1 MNKKNKRLTEILIIV
16 LISCFIGMIS
26 GATAILTINKS
37 ITKKVDTS
45 DLGEVSALYER
56 IMGEYYQNVD
66 SKTLVEG
73 AMSGML
79 SVLDKNSSFLD
90 KSATNSFNNRM
101 QGEYYGIGV
110 EALTVDGVG
119 ILVSGV
125 LKDSPA
131 EKAGLKEGDII
142 ISVNDISMKS
152 KTASYFTS
160 MINDSESDITIK
172 VTRNNEAKTFT
183 LRAEKIIITSV
194 TTNTFYR
201 NNKRIGYIKISIFAA
216 NTAEQFKEKIEELE
230 SSGIDSLI
238 IDVRN
243 NAGGYLTNAST
254 MLEMFM
260 KKDSVLYKTET
271 KENTLIRKDLT
282 DEKRDYPVIVLVNES
297 SASASEILAACFK
310 ENYGST
316 LVGIRTY
323 GKGTVQETVSVLDG
337 ESIAKLTTKKWLTP
351 NGEWIDG
358 KGITPDV
365 SVKLNDKYLTD
376 PTFENDNQL
385 STALNLIIK

>member
-1 MNKKNKRLTEILIIV
+1 MDKKNKRLTEILIIV

-45 DLGEVSALYER
+45 DLGEVSALYEK
-56 IMGEYYQNVD
+56 IMGEYYQDVD

-101 QGEYYGIGV
+101 QGQYYGIGV

-160 MINDSESDITIK
+160 MINDSESDINIK
-172 VTRNNEAKTFT
+172 VTRNNETKAFT
-183 LRAEKIIITSV
+183 LKAEKIIITSV

-216 NTAEQFKEKIEELE
+216 NTAEQFKSKLENLE

-271 KENTLIRKDLT
+271 KDNTLTRKDLT
-282 DEKRDYPVIVLVNES
+282 EEKRDYPVIVLVNES

-337 ESIAKLTTKKWLTP
+337 DSIAKLTTKKWLTP

-365 SVKLNDKYLTD
+365 FVKLNDKYLTD

>member
-1 MNKKNKRLTEILIIV
+1 MDKKNKRLTEILIIV

-45 DLGEVSALYER
+45 DLGEVSALYEK
-56 IMGEYYQNVD
+56 IMGEYYQDVD

-160 MINDSESDITIK
+160 MINDSESDINIK
-172 VTRNNEAKTFT
+172 VTRNNETKAFT
-183 LRAEKIIITSV
+183 LKAEKIIITSV

-216 NTAEQFKEKIEELE
+216 NTAEQFKSKLENLE

-271 KENTLIRKDLT
+271 KDNTLTRKDLT
-282 DEKRDYPVIVLVNES
+282 EEKRDYPVIVLVNES

-337 ESIAKLTTKKWLTP
+337 DSIAKLTTKKWLTP

-365 SVKLNDKYLTD
+365 FVKLNDKYLTD

>member
-1 MNKKNKRLTEILIIV
+1 MNKKSKRLTEILIIV

-26 GATAILTINKS
+26 GATAILTLNKS
-37 ITKKVDTS
+37 INKKVDTS

-56 IMGEYYQNVD
+56 IMGEYYQDVD

-125 LKDSPA
+125 LKNSPA
-131 EKAGLKEGDII
+131 EKVGLKEGDMI

-160 MINDSESDITIK
+160 MINDSESDINIK
-172 VTRNNEAKTFT
+172 VSRNNETKLFT
-183 LRAEKIIITSV
+183 LKAEKIIIQSV

-201 NNKRIGYIKISIFAA
+201 NNKRIGYVKISIFAA
-216 NTAEQFKEKIEELE
+216 NTAEQFKEKIENLE

-260 KKDSVLYKTET
+260 KKDSTLYKTET
-271 KENTLIRKDLT
+271 KENTVVRKDLT
-282 DEKRDYPVIVLVNES
+282 EENRDYPVIVLVNES
-297 SASASEILAACFK
+297 SASASEILASCFK

-316 LVGIRTY
+316 LVGIKTY

-337 ESIAKLTTKKWLTP
+337 DSMAKLTTKKWLTP

-365 SVKLNDKYLTD
+365 VVKLNDKYLTD

>member
-1 MNKKNKRLTEILIIV
+1 MDKKNKRLTEILIIV

-45 DLGEVSALYER
+45 DLGEVSALYEK
-56 IMGEYYQNVD
+56 IMGEYYQDVD

-160 MINDSESDITIK
+160 MINDSESDINIK
-172 VTRNNEAKTFT
+172 VTRNNEVKAFT
-183 LRAEKIIITSV
+183 LKAEKITITSV

-216 NTAEQFKEKIEELE
+216 NTAEQFKSKLENLE

-271 KENTLIRKDLT
+271 KDNTLTRKDLT
-282 DEKRDYPVIVLVNES
+282 EEKRDYPVIVLVNES
-297 SASASEILAACFK
+297 SASASEILAVCFK

-337 ESIAKLTTKKWLTP
+337 DSIAKLTTKKWLTP

-365 SVKLNDKYLTD
+365 FVKLNDKYLTD